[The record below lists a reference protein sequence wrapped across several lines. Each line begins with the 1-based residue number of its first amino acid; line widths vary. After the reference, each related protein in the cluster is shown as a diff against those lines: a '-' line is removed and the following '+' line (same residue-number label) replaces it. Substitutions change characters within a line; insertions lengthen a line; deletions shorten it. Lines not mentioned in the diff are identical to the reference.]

1 MHFFSSIYFLLGLVV
16 GVTNP
21 WVIDSLAVVRPCGWC
36 PVTAGR
42 CDKYLRERGS
52 TEPQKQISCSD
63 PREQLGSLGNADF
76 LGQPIYL
83 CKWHLHKA
91 GAPFREPFMS
101 YTEKWEPSPSH
112 CYWTE
117 GKSCTSNMH
126 RNLFFLTFTLCG
138 SAWVGHVW
146 FNPNYFFFLYFKS
159 QMLKQ
164 FTLIKLQLALKLSC
178 INFSSIY
185 REQDRWFKLH
195 AIWGN
200 ARDICYRVNCLKLR
214 FLSPFWVKD
223 ICSRAYWIR
232 WKGFLLKWSM
242 YRFLLLLLF
251 GGAPLCCCRCVHFC
265 ELQIAMCRSVMSFAE
280 LAPNVLLGKGCE

>member
-1 MHFFSSIYFLLGLVV
+1 MQL
-16 GVTNP
+16 
-21 WVIDSLAVVRPCGWC
+21 SLASWFTPASGICTKGVHPSGT
-36 PVTAGR
+36 P
-42 CDKYLRERGS
+42 L
-52 TEPQKQISCSD
+52 
-63 PREQLGSLGNADF
+63 
-76 LGQPIYL
+76 
-83 CKWHLHKA
+83 
-91 GAPFREPFMS
+91 MS
-101 YTEKWEPSPSH
+101 YTEKWQPSPKH
-112 CYWTE
+112 CYWSE
-117 GKSCTSNMH
+117 GKSCTSNVH

-146 FNPNYFFFLYFKS
+146 FNPNYFFLYFKS

-223 ICSRAYWIR
+223 ICSHAYWIR

-242 YRFLLLLLF
+242 YRFLPLLLF
-251 GGAPLCCCRCVHFC
+251 GGAPVCCCKYVHFC
-265 ELQIAMCRSVMSFAE
+265 KLQIAMCRSVTSFAE
-280 LAPNVLLGKGCE
+280 LAQTCCWGRDVIATNVPLGWLCKYRWWVPHLLWAFQGELQGSIKSPVS